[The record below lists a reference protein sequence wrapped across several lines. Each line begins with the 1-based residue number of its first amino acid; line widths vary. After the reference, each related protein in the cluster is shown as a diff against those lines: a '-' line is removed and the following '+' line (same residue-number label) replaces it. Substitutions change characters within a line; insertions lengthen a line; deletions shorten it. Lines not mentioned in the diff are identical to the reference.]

1 VILDDACV
9 WQIIIISLIFNNMDF
24 QIMVISAYSKKL
36 VFSNKIKQ
44 ELKE

>member
-1 VILDDACV
+1 
-9 WQIIIISLIFNNMDF
+9 MDF